1 MLKKIFIL
9 GMIVVCLCGCDM
21 RRVRTERGIKEYET
35 DFSSVNAEIIQF
47 SGMKN
52 TEFEQSINADIEK
65 DINSGLVAFD
75 SAATENCDNVRM
87 GNKCVL
93 NISWEEEYN
102 DNDFISVVEEKY
114 IYTGGAH
121 GTTVRIPK
129 NIDVSG
135 GKVIKLSELFID
147 DGYISTLNRMIN
159 ARMTE
164 HSEEYKDLWAKP
176 EIKESHQTDFYIDD
190 DDLVIFFQPYDLSYY
205 ARGFVEFPLPL
216 DDLSG
221 YMKEEYR
228 RLTI

>member
-9 GMIVVCLCGCDM
+9 GMVVVCLCGCDM
-21 RRVRTERGIKEYET
+21 RRIRTERSIKEYET
-35 DFSSVNAEIIQF
+35 DFSSVSAEVIQF
-47 SGMKN
+47 AGMNN
-52 TEFEQSINADIEK
+52 TEFENNINAEIEQSVES
-65 DINSGLVAFD
+65 DLVAFD
-75 SAATENCDNVRM
+75 SQATEKSDNVRM

-93 NISWEEEYN
+93 NINWDEKYN
-102 DNDFISVVEEKY
+102 DNDFISVVEERY

-121 GTTVRIPK
+121 GSTVRIPV

-135 GKVIKLSELFID
+135 EKKVQLSDLFSD

-176 EIKESHQTDFYIDD
+176 EIKDSHQTDFYIDD

-216 DDLSG
+216 DELSG
-221 YMKEEYR
+221 YLKEEYR
-228 RLTI
+228 RLAL